1 MNIASSTGA
10 YPRSRLVTGHRSL
23 RPSGRLRRCHRRG
36 HRQCGNCPGPGA
48 GRDSQLLLNGTGD
61 VHTVALAAQ
70 NAELSLELFQQVRNK
85 FVSAYQ
91 EIMKMPM

>member
-1 MNIASSTGA
+1 MNISLQSTSPGIATTATENSTSAASGFADAIGA
-10 YPRSRLVTGHRSL
+10 AI
-23 RPSGRLRRCHRRG
+23 
-36 HRQCGNCPGPGA
+36 GNVEIA
-48 GRDSQLLLNGTGD
+48 QSQAQSAASQLLLNGTGD